1 MQILTFRSG
10 HCPESHL
17 VLCFG
22 LGMIGSSIR
31 DGLNNLGFGNGKDI
45 DFNWQNPASWNA
57 SFESI
62 RSECHKTSAKPSRLS
77 IIWSAGRGGFHCT
90 EDEAAKENSS
100 FEAVVSF
107 CSKFRDETGP
117 GKFDFQYIS
126 SAGGLFEGQ
135 RAINL
140 DSVPKPI
147 RPYGKLKLN
156 QELTLRKRFEQSEI
170 SIYRPSSVYG
180 PMVQKS
186 QQGLINNLVSNGQAG
201 RVTVL
206 DSHVMSLRDYV
217 YTGDI
222 GKYVAG
228 RVHSES
234 SVKSDDGTYFLVSS
248 RCSSIFEVVNKIE
261 RTLKLKLH
269 YRYDPSFGN
278 NRNIT
283 FSDRILPSGWLP
295 VPLDVGLRQ
304 FMVRKFA

>member
-1 MQILTFRSG
+1 
-10 HCPESHL
+10 
-17 VLCFG
+17 
-22 LGMIGSSIR
+22 MIGSAIR
-31 DGLNNLGFGNGKDI
+31 NSLLTLGSGHLKYVEFSWRSSA
-45 DFNWQNPASWNA
+45 NWES

-62 RSECHKTSAKPSRLS
+62 RLESENPVSVTTRLS
-77 IIWSAGRGGFHCT
+77 IVWSAGSRGFQST
-90 EDEAAKENSS
+90 EEEAEEEQTS
-100 FEAVVSF
+100 FQAIVEF
-107 CSKFRDETGP
+107 CSKLRERIKP
-117 GKFDFQYIS
+117 VKFDFHFIS

-135 RAINL
+135 RVITRQSL
-140 DSVPKPI
+140 PEPK
-147 RPYGKLKLN
+147 RPYGKMKLN
-156 QELTLRKRFEQSEI
+156 QEALLRNRFEPHEF

-186 QQGLINNLVSNGQAG
+186 RQGLINNLVSNCQAG

-217 YTGDI
+217 YAGDI

-228 RVHSES
+228 RIHSGS
-234 SVKSDDGTYFLVSS
+234 SGTHDNGTCFLVSA

-261 RTLKLKLH
+261 RTLKLKLR

-278 NRNIT
+278 NKNIT
-283 FSDRILPSGWLP
+283 FSDRILPMGWLP